1 MTNLVTLGNQIGTLR
16 AVKECGRIS
25 SVKSGVLRISGLNHR
40 ARLGDV
46 VGVHSAEH
54 TFEAE
59 VIGLEENE
67 LIALPERSPAGCA
80 IGDSSEYRGA
90 RRIAPDQSW
99 LGRIIDPWG
108 RPLDGRPL
116 MGGTRPVSLDQSPP
130 AAARRRGFGERMST
144 GLNVFDTVLPLVRGQ
159 RMGIFAGSG
168 VGKSHLLG
176 QLAGGVNA
184 DVRVIAL
191 IGERGREVGAFVKDV
206 LGEEVLSKSVI
217 IAATSDQSPL
227 LRLGCLPAAM
237 CVSEYFRDT
246 GSQVLLLADSITRFA
261 EAYREI
267 AVAGGEAPSLRGY
280 PASMT
285 PALMRLAERAGAGM
299 DWQGDITALMTVL
312 VAGSDM
318 EEPIADLVRGTLDGH
333 IVLDRQIAERGR
345 YPAIDVLKSVS
356 RSLPDAAS
364 VLENHMIAELRGALG
379 TYTRA
384 EPMIRA
390 GLHSPGSDPVLDR
403 AIRLWPKL
411 DAFVAERNALGPD
424 GAFRKLADILAPQ
437 RR

>member
-1 MTNLVTLGNQIGTLR
+1 MTNLATLGNQLGALQAI
-16 AVKECGRIS
+16 KECGRIS
-25 SVKSGVLRISGLNHR
+25 SVKSGVLRVSGLIHR

-46 VGVHSAEH
+46 LGIRTSEQ
-54 TFEAE
+54 TFDAE
-59 VIGLEENE
+59 VIGLEEHS
-67 LIALPERSPAGCA
+67 LLALPERSPAGCA
-80 IGDSSEYRGA
+80 IGDSVEFRGA
-90 RRIAPDQSW
+90 RRIAPDHSW

-116 MGGTRPVSLDQSPP
+116 VTGSQSMALDQSPP
-130 AAARRRGFGERMST
+130 PAAHRRGLGARMST

-176 QLAGGVNA
+176 QLAGGVGA
-184 DVRVIAL
+184 DIRVIAL
-191 IGERGREVGAFVKDV
+191 IGERGRELGAFVKDI
-206 LGEEVLSKSVI
+206 LGPETLEQSVV

-227 LRLGCLPAAM
+227 LRLGCLPAAT
-237 CVSEYFRDT
+237 CVAEYFRDQ
-246 GSQVLLLADSITRFA
+246 GKQVLLLADSITRFA

-285 PALMRLAERAGAGM
+285 PALMRLAERAGPGKGE
-299 DWQGDITALMTVL
+299 QGDITALMTVL

-333 IVLDRQIAERGR
+333 IILDRKIAERGR

-364 VLENHMIAELRGALG
+364 LIENRLIGELRAVLG
-379 TYTRA
+379 EYSRA

-390 GLHSPGSDPVLDR
+390 GLHSPGADPFLDR

-411 DAFVAERNALGPD
+411 DAFVAERNSIGPEA
-424 GAFRKLADILAPQ
+424 AFRRLADILAPP

>member
-1 MTNLVTLGNQIGTLR
+1 MTNLAILGNQLGALQ

-25 SVKSGVLRISGLNHR
+25 AVKSGVLRVSGLIHR

-46 VGVHSAEH
+46 LGIRTAEQ
-54 TFEAE
+54 TFDAE
-59 VIGLEENE
+59 VIGLEETE
-67 LIALPERSPAGCA
+67 LLALPERSPAGCA
-80 IGDSSEYRGA
+80 IGDSVEYKGA
-90 RRIAPDQSW
+90 RRIAPDASW

-116 MGGTRPVSLDQSPP
+116 ASGRSPMALDQSPP
-130 AAARRRGFGERMST
+130 PAAHRRGLGERMPT

-176 QLAGGVNA
+176 QLAGGVGA

-191 IGERGREVGAFVKDV
+191 IGERGRELGAFVKDV
-206 LGEEVLSKSVI
+206 LGPEVLAKSVVV
-217 IAATSDQSPL
+217 AATSDQSPL
-227 LRLGCLPAAM
+227 LRLGCLPAAT
-237 CVSEYFRDT
+237 CVAEHFRDQ
-246 GSQVLLLADSITRFA
+246 GQQVLLLADSITRFA

-285 PALMRLAERAGAGM
+285 PALMRLAERAGPGQG
-299 DWQGDITALMTVL
+299 DQGDITALMTVL

-333 IVLDRQIAERGR
+333 VILDRRIAERGR

-364 VLENHMIAELRGALG
+364 LIENRLISELRAALG
-379 TYTRA
+379 EYARA

-390 GLHSPGSDPVLDR
+390 GLHSPGADPMLDR
-403 AIRLWPKL
+403 AIRLWPRL
-411 DAFVAERNALGPD
+411 DAFVAERNSMGPEA
-424 GAFRKLADILAPQ
+424 AFRKLADILTQP